1 MLKISELAGLIG
13 LSVHTIRFYEKHGLI
28 EASERS
34 ESGYRL
40 YSAADINRAEFVK
53 TARNIG
59 FALGDIA
66 QLLSIRLDR
75 SSHSCREVTDITR
88 NKLHEVNRKMAEL
101 KAMQKV
107 LGRLLGNCDGGME
120 NATHCSILEVLD
132 NGGLATP
139 GRVN

>member
-1 MLKISELAGLIG
+1 M
-13 LSVHTIRFYEKHGLI
+13 
-28 EASERS
+28 
-34 ESGYRL
+34 
-40 YSAADINRAEFVK
+40 K

-101 KAMQKV
+101 KAIQKV
-107 LGRLLGNCDGGME
+107 LGRLLDNCDGGME

>member
-13 LSVHTIRFYEKHGLI
+13 LSAHSIRFYEKHGLI

-59 FALGDIA
+59 FSLGDIA

-75 SSHSCREVTDITR
+75 SSHGCQEVTDITR

-101 KAMQKV
+101 EAMQKV
-107 LGRLLGNCDGGME
+107 LSRLLDNCDGGTE
-120 NATHCSILEVLD
+120 NATHCSILEALD
-132 NGGLATP
+132 NGGLATT